1 MKTTSLPL
9 HHPGGST
16 TPPDR
21 DQILRRPVPAP
32 LGYGGIGLHCP
43 VNPYPLA
50 PHIQNAV
57 IEAVRGQIAAING
70 YPDSNATVLRTKL
83 AEYVSNHARIPVT
96 PENIWVANGC
106 NEILQQ
112 IFRAF
117 AGPGGTAL
125 GLEPSYRYFPV
136 IAEAVGAQWRS
147 VPSRAFPQRDID
159 AALTA
164 IERCQPDV
172 VVIAN
177 PNNPTGDSFSMDMFE
192 EVLARLGS
200 GILVIDEAFI
210 EMSTKDSAVE
220 LIHRYPDKIAI
231 CRTLSQAFTFAG
243 GKLGYMMAAPNIIN
257 TLLATR
263 LPYHVSSMTQA
274 AAAVIID
281 RADEILAK
289 VPELLLERDRM
300 VTALQL
306 AGFDIPHSDTSFF
319 LLGKLDDA
327 HAVWEAYANA
337 GIFLG
342 DVGLSHYLRVSAGLP
357 HENDQF
363 LEATSNLLDLGKIAI
378 G

>member
-1 MKTTSLPL
+1 ME
-9 HHPGGST
+9 
-16 TPPDR
+16 
-21 DQILRRPVPAP
+21 AA

-57 IEAVRGQIAAING
+57 IEAVRAQIAAINT
-70 YPDSNATVLRTKL
+70 YPDANATVLRTKL
-83 AEYVSNHARIPVT
+83 AEYVSNHGRIAVT
-96 PENIWVANGC
+96 PENIWIANGC

-112 IFRAF
+112 IFRGF

-136 IAEAVGAQWRS
+136 IAESVGTQWTS
-147 VPSRAFPQRDID
+147 VPSRAFPHRDID
-159 AALTA
+159 AAITA
-164 IERCQPDV
+164 IERYQPDV
-172 VVIAN
+172 VVIAS
-177 PNNPTGDSFSMDMFE
+177 PNNPTGDSLSMDMFE
-192 EVLARLGS
+192 EVLSRLRS
-200 GILVIDEAFI
+200 GLLVIDEAYI
-210 EMSTKDSAVE
+210 EMSTKDSAVQ
-220 LIHRYPDKIAI
+220 LIHRYPDKVAI

-243 GKLGYMMAAPNIIN
+243 GRLGYMIAAPQIIN
-257 TLLATR
+257 ALLATR

-300 VTALQL
+300 LTYLQL
-306 AGFDIPHSDTSFF
+306 EGFDIPHSDTSFF
-319 LLGKLDDA
+319 LIGKFEDA
-327 HAVWEAYANA
+327 PAVWEAYANA
-337 GIFLG
+337 GIILG

-363 LEATSNLLDLGKIAI
+363 LEATGNLLDLGKIAV